1 MTLPLLGTVAL
12 PSGDELAFLA
22 GVGVLAA
29 FEVIEWPVAVLL
41 GVGHAL
47 ALDHRH
53 RLLHDFGEALE
64 EG

>member
-1 MTLPLLGTVAL
+1 MVL
-12 PSGDELAFLA
+12 PSTDQLAFLA
-22 GVGVLAA
+22 GLGVLAT
-29 FEVIEWPVAVLL
+29 FEIIEWPVAVIL

-53 RLLHDFGEALE
+53 RLLADFGEALE